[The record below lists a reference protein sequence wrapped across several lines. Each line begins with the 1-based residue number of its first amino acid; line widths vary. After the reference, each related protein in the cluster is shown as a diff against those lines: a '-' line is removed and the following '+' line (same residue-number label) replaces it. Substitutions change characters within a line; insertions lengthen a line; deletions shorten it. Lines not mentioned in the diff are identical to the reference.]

1 MILEAM
7 AAGNVRPARVYGWRR
22 QGMSRPAA
30 PLVRIP
36 KDGGR
41 EWPVLQRLGFESWK
55 AAAGNVPSCRA
66 FGSNSAIRRS
76 GRPYLC
82 AEASQPHIAFSR
94 RPAPS
99 CLSRRFGLGVL
110 GLVPATLANLD
121 SVL

>member
-1 MILEAM
+1 MSVLQ
-7 AAGNVRPARVYGWRR
+7 GSDGWWR

-30 PLVRIP
+30 LLVRIP

-41 EWPVLQRLGFESWK
+41 EWPFLQRLGFESWEVT
-55 AAAGNVPSCRA
+55 AGNVPSCRT

-82 AEASQPHIAFSR
+82 AEAPQPHIAFSG
-94 RPAPS
+94 RPALS
-99 CLSRRFGLGVL
+99 CPSRRFGLGVL

>member
-1 MILEAM
+1 MSLEAL
-7 AAGNVRPARVYGWRR
+7 AAGNVRPARFRGVT
-22 QGMSRPAA
+22 AA
-30 PLVRIP
+30 GNVPSCSAAGSNP
-36 KDGGR
+36 ENGGR

-66 FGSNSAIRRS
+66 CGSNSAIRRS